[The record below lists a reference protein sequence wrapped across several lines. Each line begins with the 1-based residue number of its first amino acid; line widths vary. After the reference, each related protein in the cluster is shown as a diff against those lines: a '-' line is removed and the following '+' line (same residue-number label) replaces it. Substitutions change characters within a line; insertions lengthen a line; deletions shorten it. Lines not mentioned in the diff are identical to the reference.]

1 MKHRKT
7 KIIPFVNHLLLTILA
22 IITISAT
29 DKTLAQSTTSS
40 TTTTSPQLQGTMTY
54 EELRKKLATQQS
66 TIQTTTSYQDKTARP
81 LAVVRTIQAVRTS
94 K

>member
-1 MKHRKT
+1 ML
-7 KIIPFVNHLLLTILA
+7 FVNHLLLTILV
-22 IITISAT
+22 IVTICAT
-29 DKTLAQSTTSS
+29 NKIHTQSTTSS
-40 TTTTSPQLQGTMTY
+40 TTTTTTQLQGTMTY
-54 EELRKKLATQQS
+54 EELRKKLATQQSS